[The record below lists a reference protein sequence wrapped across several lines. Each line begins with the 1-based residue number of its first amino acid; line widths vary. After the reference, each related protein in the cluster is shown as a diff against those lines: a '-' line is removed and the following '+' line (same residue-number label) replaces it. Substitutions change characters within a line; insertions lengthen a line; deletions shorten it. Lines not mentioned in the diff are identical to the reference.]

1 VKVSLS
7 PPALI
12 FQNRPEGAKGGARMC
27 VVLLP
32 QGYPPK
38 MLQHE
43 LHHVKQWWVV
53 TLCAAVLLFALATV
67 APLVSYYVLALSA
80 GVYAA
85 LYRFSAEF
93 RHRAEAAAYA
103 VTYTGEP
110 NELAEYAETLASSLS
125 STGRT
130 VKECRGAVA
139 SRIDTGRLF

>member
-1 VKVSLS
+1 VKVNLN

-12 FQNRPEGAKGGARMC
+12 LERRPQGSKGGARMC
-27 VVLLP
+27 VVPLP

-43 LHHVKQWWVV
+43 LHHVKQWWAV
-53 TLCAAVLLFALATV
+53 TLCAAVILFALATV
-67 APLVSYYVLALSA
+67 APLVSYYALFLSI

-85 LYRFSAEF
+85 LYHFSAEF

-110 NELAEYAETLASSLS
+110 NELTEYAETLASSLY

>member
-1 VKVSLS
+1 MKVSLS

-12 FQNRPEGAKGGARMC
+12 IERRPQASKGGARMC

-67 APLVSYYVLALSA
+67 APLVSYYVLALSV

-110 NELAEYAETLASSLS
+110 NELAEYAETLASSLY